1 MLELKDII
9 NKLKQDISSFN
20 LYFCSKLK
28 DGKYVSF
35 SPNVN
40 NKIHYDLINPTIK
53 CLDKYINHNIVSYS
67 PIGYEDNTIE
77 MYDINSIKNY
87 KNIEQS
93 FNNADN
99 VETAISLDNCD
110 FYVLELKYKNRS
122 EEFNVR
128 IFRKL
133 TKFKKLCSKGF
144 IANFNGKTLNKI
156 ESKIVGI
163 DGEVDLLVVGEEVI
177 VLSHYSLERIFN
189 LETQFKDTA
198 SDFLNNN
205 FLSDIIYNFEINIKY
220 NENPFYLIYENKRQI
235 KDILRILRDSYYVS
249 TINSN
254 PDIDSKLVDT
264 GGNKKSK

>member
-99 VETAISLDNCD
+99 VETEISLDNCD

-205 FLSDIIYNFEINIKY
+205 FLSDNYI
-220 NENPFYLIYENKRQI
+220 
-235 KDILRILRDSYYVS
+235 
-249 TINSN
+249 
-254 PDIDSKLVDT
+254 
-264 GGNKKSK
+264 